1 MFYEYGVLTQN
12 VLNRRHFAQFE
23 MLSLYYITITIAVP
37 THIYKKITRRIFR
50 MCFQKTL
57 MD

>member
-37 THIYKKITRRIFR
+37 THIYKKITRRIL
-50 MCFQKTL
+50 T
-57 MD
+57 